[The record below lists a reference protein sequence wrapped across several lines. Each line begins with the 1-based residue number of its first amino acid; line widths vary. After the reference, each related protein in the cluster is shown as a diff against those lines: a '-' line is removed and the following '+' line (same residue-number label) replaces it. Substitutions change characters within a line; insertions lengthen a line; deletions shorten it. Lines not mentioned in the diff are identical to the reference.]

1 MNPQEK
7 TLNQG
12 QAWSRRT
19 FVGAGLGAAAL
30 STGAFTLPSGASAS
44 ASASAQDKAIAAE
57 ISYWHHFTSESEMLG
72 LEQATTSFAALYP
85 DIKIA
90 SENIPN
96 ADYMTQFTT
105 AAVSG
110 SLPDAAM
117 AAADRIPDMLALGG
131 LVDLTERFN
140 SWKDRA
146 NISETLM
153 PGATIDG
160 QIVGLPMFLF
170 VDWLYYRKD
179 WFAEAGLKPPTT
191 WEEMRTAAIALT
203 DPAKSR
209 YGFGLR
215 GGDGGQNQVMG
226 IMRAYGGL
234 SVDDAGVPVID
245 RDAAIEAVTFWSGL
259 FTTDKVAPPS
269 APGDSYSQI
278 MQGFRTGQTAMVLH
292 HTGSLAEILG
302 DLSTDEVMTIP
313 VPAGPVMRVAGV
325 APQYNGIP
333 NADNEDAAWAWLTHW
348 TSSDVAIQFLETTGY
363 FPASL
368 AASEDARVTDN
379 PIYDAARESIEI
391 GVMPLQ
397 FVGAPG
403 WASTSVLPA
412 FQQVLT
418 GQATPEKAVDQMI
431 ADLAAEIG

>member
-1 MNPQEK
+1 MNHQSNA
-7 TLNQG
+7 TQR
-12 QAWSRRT
+12 WSRRKV
-19 FVGAGLGAAAL
+19 VGAGIGAAAL
-30 STGAFTLPSGASAS
+30 ATGTLGAPLRVV
-44 ASASAQDKAIAAE
+44 AQDDTISGD
-57 ISYWHHFTSESEMLG
+57 ISYWHHFTSESEMMG

-85 DIKIA
+85 NVTIT

-105 AAVSG
+105 AAVG
-110 SLPDAAM
+110 GALPDVAM
-117 AAADRIPDMLALGG
+117 AATDRIPDMLALGG

-140 SWKDRA
+140 AWEDRA
-146 NISETLM
+146 NISESLM

-179 WFAEAGLKPPTT
+179 WFEEAGLQPPTT
-191 WEEMRTAAIALT
+191 WEEMREAAIALT
-203 DPAKSR
+203 DPGQGR
-209 YGFGLR
+209 FGFGLR
-215 GGDGGQNQVMG
+215 GGDGGQGHVLN

-234 SVDDAGVPVID
+234 SVDEAGVPVIE

-259 FTTDKVAPPS
+259 FTTDAVAPPS
-269 APGDSYSQI
+269 APNDSYSQI
-278 MQGFRTGQTAMVLH
+278 MQAFRTGQTAMLLH

-302 DLSTDEVMTIP
+302 DLTTDQVMTTL
-313 VPAGPVMRVAGV
+313 VPAGPAMQVAGV
-325 APQYNGIP
+325 APQYNGISKP
-333 NADNEDAAWAWLTHW
+333 DNEDAAWAWMTHW
-348 TSSDVAIQFLETTGY
+348 TTPDVAIQFLETTGY

-368 AASEDARVTDN
+368 AASEDERITGN
-379 PIYDAARESIEI
+379 PIYDAARASIDV
-391 GVMPLQ
+391 GVLPLQ

-418 GQATPEKAVDQMI
+418 GQATPEAAVDQMI
-431 ADLAAEIG
+431 ADLEAEVG

>member
-1 MNPQEK
+1 MNDTKQRQE
-7 TLNQG
+7 L
-12 QAWSRRT
+12 SRRKLI
-19 FVGAGLGAAAL
+19 GAGIGATALITVAYMLPFHAAA
-30 STGAFTLPSGASAS
+30 
-44 ASASAQDKAIAAE
+44 QDTSLTAK
-57 ISYWHHFTSESEMLG
+57 ISYWHHFTSESEMKG
-72 LEQATTSFAALYP
+72 LSQATESFATAYP
-85 DIKIA
+85 NITLT

-117 AAADRIPDMLALGG
+117 AATDRIPDMLALGG

-140 SWKDRA
+140 SWEERA
-146 NISETLM
+146 NISDALM

-160 QIVGLPMFLF
+160 KVVGLPMFLF
-170 VDWLYYRKD
+170 IDWLYYRKD
-179 WFAEAGLKPPTT
+179 WFQEAGLKPPTT
-191 WEEMRTAAIALT
+191 WAEMREAAIALT
-203 DPAKSR
+203 DPAKDR

-215 GGDGGQNQVMG
+215 GGDGGQGQVMN

-234 SVDDAGVPVID
+234 SVDDTGVPVIE
-245 RDAAIEAVTFWSGL
+245 RAAAIEAVAFWSGL

-269 APGDSYSQI
+269 APNDSYSQI
-278 MQGFRTGQTAMVLH
+278 MQAFRTGQTAMLLH

-302 DLSTDEVMTIP
+302 DLSTDQVMTAQ

-325 APQYNGIP
+325 APQYNGI
-333 NADNEDAAWAWLTHW
+333 AKEDNEDAAWAWLTHW
-348 TSSDVAIQFLETTGY
+348 TEPDVAIQFLETTGY

-368 AASEDARVTDN
+368 AASEDARITDN
-379 PIYDAARESIEI
+379 PIYDAARESIAV
-391 GVMPLQ
+391 GVLPLQ

-431 ADLAAEIG
+431 ADLEAEIG